1 MNRRWTKI
9 GAVLALVAMVIFA
22 SGSFWFW
29 LQNKAVSAAIQA
41 RAADIVRRH
50 PELQTAWEKALE
62 DQVLTQSEADEI
74 AQAGGESLDGPP
86 PSETLPP
93 QP

>member
-1 MNRRWTKI
+1 VNRRWRQI

-22 SGSFWFW
+22 SGSFWYW
-29 LQNKAVSAAIQA
+29 LRNKAVSAAIQE

-50 PELQTAWEKALE
+50 PELQTAWDKALE

-74 AQAGGESLDGPP
+74 AQSAGESL
-86 PSETLPP
+86 EP